1 MSDLTIG
8 AVSADNAVNRQW
20 TRDDPT
26 PRRNPAAAPPPGEQ
40 AAADGLTAAQPGLAS
55 GSLAQGVTALSQ
67 VDTVLQTMRSL
78 AQDALSSPNPAL
90 RSQLESQ
97 YNAMAIL
104 VDNLVGNASVNGV
117 DLVAASPGVLSLAAG
132 GQGSATPTVGAIA
145 ANAAGIGVTPADW
158 TASAAIQDS
167 IGSLDQAIAT
177 AQSAMAGFGAPMAAV
192 ASSQSLGAATILS
205 DQGQAST
212 ASQADLAQEA
222 TTQASLQ
229 TSRAAAAAAVDS
241 YVKTQRTVLGL
252 LS

>member
-8 AVSADNAVNRQW
+8 AVSADNAVNRHR
-20 TRDDPT
+20 TRDDPA

-40 AAADGLTAAQPGLAS
+40 AAAAGPTAGQPGLAS

-67 VDTVLQTMRSL
+67 VDTVLQTMRNL

-117 DLVAASPGVLSLAAG
+117 DLVAASPGVLSLPSG
-132 GQGSATPTVGAIA
+132 GQGSPTPTVGGIA
-145 ANAAGIGVTPADW
+145 ANAAGFSVTTANW
-158 TASAAIQDS
+158 TGSAAIQAS

-192 ASSQSLGAATILS
+192 ATSQSLGAATILS
-205 DQGQAST
+205 GTAST
-212 ASQADLAQEA
+212 AGQANLAQEA
-222 TTQASLQ
+222 TTQASLE
-229 TSRAAAAAAVDS
+229 TSRAAAAAAVDN